1 MRRKAG
7 QEQKVAEAK
16 PTTFST
22 WLDFANV
29 GQVCIEVHERD
40 GVRVTVERTDGGFES
55 RSLGEEK
62 NRELH
67 RALSAYMEPR
77 EKARLQAEALAKLS
91 PAERWALG
99 LEERR

>member
-1 MRRKAG
+1 MRKKAA
-7 QEQKVAEAK
+7 QEQKATDAK

-22 WLDFANV
+22 WMDFSV

-40 GVRVTVERTDGGFES
+40 GVRLTVERTDGGFES
-55 RSLGEEK
+55 RSLGEDK
-62 NRELH
+62 GREFY
-67 RALSAYMEPR
+67 RVLSAHMEPR